1 MTTSSKA
8 KLLYLVT
15 KYPLLSVIVPTC
27 HTQALK
33 DPVWRVAMADEFN
46 ALIAAG
52 VWELV
57 PPDSSQNLVGC
68 KWVFRVKF
76 NPNGSVERHK
86 ARLMAKGFSQ
96 RPGIDFFETYS
107 LVIKP
112 VTIRLILS
120 LAVSRGWSMNQLD
133 VNNAFLHGE

>member
-1 MTTSSKA
+1 
-8 KLLYLVT
+8 
-15 KYPLLSVIVPTC
+15 
-27 HTQALK
+27 
-33 DPVWRVAMADEFN
+33 MADEFN

-96 RPGIDFFETYS
+96 RP
-107 LVIKP
+107 
-112 VTIRLILS
+112 
-120 LAVSRGWSMNQLD
+120 VSRGWSMNQLD

>member
-1 MTTSSKA
+1 
-8 KLLYLVT
+8 
-15 KYPLLSVIVPTC
+15 
-27 HTQALK
+27 
-33 DPVWRVAMADEFN
+33 MADEFN